1 MDRAIQTVFKTFA
14 KATNETVIAQATA
27 WDPAKMEEKVA
38 DNMAEIQDIITETGE
53 EAKMLAKFQQPDD
66 PKQVAVDD
74 PGAAR

>member
-1 MDRAIQTVFKTFA
+1 M
-14 KATNETVIAQATA
+14 TA